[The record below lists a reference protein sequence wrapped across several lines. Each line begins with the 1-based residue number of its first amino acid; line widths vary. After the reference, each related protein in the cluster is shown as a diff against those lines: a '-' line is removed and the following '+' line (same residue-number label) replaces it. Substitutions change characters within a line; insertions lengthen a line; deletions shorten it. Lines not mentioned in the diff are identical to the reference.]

1 MPILLQ
7 HLIQESVVEAQSKEV
22 LIEGFDT
29 LKNLVVAGILLWS
42 TLTPQG
48 RASVKHAYQALQLK
62 TPVATV
68 VQKNIENEMPFSGA
82 ELETFIQDRIAHY
95 EKVEKEVGPASQKIL
110 KLKHLFRNG

>member
-7 HLIQESVVEAQSKEV
+7 HLIRGNVEPQSEEV
-22 LIEGFDT
+22 LVGGFDT

-62 TPVATV
+62 TPVATT
-68 VQKNIENEMPFSGA
+68 VQQKIEDEMPYSGK

-95 EKVEKEVGPASQKIL
+95 EKVEKEIGPVSQKIL
-110 KLKHLFRNG
+110 KLKYLFRNG